1 MIEGRISQL
10 DLENRSAVIVEE
22 NGNQIQV
29 NFALRT
35 NVEVIEDETVGLMG
49 GELEDLEEG
58 YHVEIEVASIQEG
71 KDPDELIRNNSLD
84 WLDIIS
90 GCQFL
95 LHSSEIVGFCV
106 HLIGKP

>member
-10 DLENRSAVIVEE
+10 DLENRSAVVVEE

-29 NFALRT
+29 NFTLRT

-58 YHVEIEVASIQEG
+58 YHVEIEVASTNDDGSINC
-71 KDPDELIRNNSLD
+71 DSIASV
-84 WLDIIS
+84 S
-90 GCQFL
+90 
-95 LHSSEIVGFCV
+95 
-106 HLIGKP
+106 

>member
-35 NVEVIEDETVGLMG
+35 NVEVIEHETVGLMG

-58 YHVEIEVASIQEG
+58 YEVEFEVASINDDG
-71 KDPDELIRNNSLD
+71 S
-84 WLDIIS
+84 IICDS
-90 GCQFL
+90 IACI
-95 LHSSEIVGFCV
+95 S
-106 HLIGKP
+106 

>member
-29 NFALRT
+29 NFTLRT
-35 NVEVIEDETVGLMG
+35 NVEVIEHETVGLMG

-58 YHVEIEVASIQEG
+58 YHVEIEVASTNDDG
-71 KDPDELIRNNSLD
+71 S
-84 WLDIIS
+84 IICDS
-90 GCQFL
+90 IA
-95 LHSSEIVGFCV
+95 SVS
-106 HLIGKP
+106 

>member
-10 DLENRSAVIVEE
+10 DLENRSAVVVEE

-58 YHVEIEVASIQEG
+58 YYVEIEVASTNDDG
-71 KDPDELIRNNSLD
+71 S
-84 WLDIIS
+84 IICDS
-90 GCQFL
+90 IA
-95 LHSSEIVGFCV
+95 SVS
-106 HLIGKP
+106 

>member
-10 DLENRSAVIVEE
+10 DLENRSAVVVEE

-58 YHVEIEVASIQEG
+58 YYVEIEVALKNDDGSIIC
-71 KDPDELIRNNSLD
+71 DSIA
-84 WLDIIS
+84 
-90 GCQFL
+90 
-95 LHSSEIVGFCV
+95 CV
-106 HLIGKP
+106 S

>member
-10 DLENRSAVIVEE
+10 DLENRSAVVVEE

-29 NFALRT
+29 NFTLRT

-58 YHVEIEVASIQEG
+58 YHVEIEVASTNDDG
-71 KDPDELIRNNSLD
+71 S
-84 WLDIIS
+84 IICDS
-90 GCQFL
+90 IA
-95 LHSSEIVGFCV
+95 SVS
-106 HLIGKP
+106 

>member
-29 NFALRT
+29 KFALRT
-35 NVEVIEDETVGLMG
+35 NVEVIEHETVGLMG

-58 YHVEIEVASIQEG
+58 YHVEIEVASTNDDG
-71 KDPDELIRNNSLD
+71 S
-84 WLDIIS
+84 IICDS
-90 GCQFL
+90 IA
-95 LHSSEIVGFCV
+95 SVS
-106 HLIGKP
+106 

>member
-22 NGNQIQV
+22 NGNKIQV
-29 NFALRT
+29 NFTLRT

-58 YHVEIEVASIQEG
+58 YHVEIEVASTNDDGSIMC
-71 KDPDELIRNNSLD
+71 DFIA
-84 WLDIIS
+84 
-90 GCQFL
+90 
-95 LHSSEIVGFCV
+95 CV
-106 HLIGKP
+106 S

>member
-29 NFALRT
+29 KFALRT
-35 NVEVIEDETVGLMG
+35 NVEVIEHETVGLMG

-58 YHVEIEVASIQEG
+58 YYVEVEVASTNDDG
-71 KDPDELIRNNSLD
+71 S
-84 WLDIIS
+84 IICDS
-90 GCQFL
+90 IA
-95 LHSSEIVGFCV
+95 SVS
-106 HLIGKP
+106 

>member
-10 DLENRSAVIVEE
+10 DLENRSAVVVEE

-58 YHVEIEVASIQEG
+58 YYVEIEVSSKNDDGSIIC
-71 KDPDELIRNNSLD
+71 DSIA
-84 WLDIIS
+84 
-90 GCQFL
+90 
-95 LHSSEIVGFCV
+95 CV
-106 HLIGKP
+106 S

>member
-10 DLENRSAVIVEE
+10 DLENRSAIIVEE
-22 NGNQIQV
+22 NGNQIKV

-58 YHVEIEVASIQEG
+58 YHVEIEVASTNDDG
-71 KDPDELIRNNSLD
+71 S
-84 WLDIIS
+84 IICDS
-90 GCQFL
+90 IA
-95 LHSSEIVGFCV
+95 SVS
-106 HLIGKP
+106 